1 MFPSLGDQRD
11 FMTELMVLCKTADVK
26 EGSPIQVVID
36 GFPPLAVY
44 EFDSGYYVTSD
55 ICTHGMAFMTEGEQD
70 GNEIE
75 CPFHGGAFNL
85 MTGEVLSMPC
95 NIPLA
100 TYLVVMDGGSICIE
114 KPASESS

>member
-1 MFPSLGDQRD
+1 MPPEGGIFNKKK
-11 FMTELMVLCKTADVK
+11 FMTALIVLCKATEVE
-26 EGSPIQVVID
+26 EGTPIQVVID
-36 GFPPLAVY
+36 CLPPLAVY
-44 EFDSGYYVTSD
+44 EFEGSYYVTND

-85 MTGEVLSMPC
+85 VTGEVLSMPC

-100 TYLVVMDGGSICIE
+100 TYPVIMDGENICIE
-114 KPASESS
+114 KPTS

>member
-1 MFPSLGDQRD
+1 
-11 FMTELMVLCKTADVK
+11 MTELIVLCKTCDVK
-26 EGSPIQVVID
+26 EGEPFQVVID
-36 GFPPLAVY
+36 DLSPLAVY
-44 EFDSGYYVTSD
+44 EFEAGYYVTSD

-85 MTGEVLSMPC
+85 VTGEALSMPC

-100 TYLVVMDGGSICIE
+100 TYQVIVGGENICIE
-114 KPASESS
+114 KPTSKSA